1 MSRQET
7 TPEPTVVETHRA
19 GQRPEMWGNIAATER
34 LPHREGQTRRRG
46 EITVRVSFEAHR
58 LAPTYV
64 ATAYEHLVPLRRRG
78 QRAAAR
84 TVPAPVDQRP
94 GARAG
99 A

>member
-1 MSRQET
+1 ML
-7 TPEPTVVETHRA
+7 
-19 GQRPEMWGNIAATER
+19 GNISTEPR
-34 LPHREGQTRRRG
+34 PLYKERNAHRRG

-64 ATAYEHLVPLRRRG
+64 ATAYEHLVPPRRRG
-78 QRAAAR
+78 RRAATGAA
-84 TVPAPVDQRP
+84 PAPPDQGR